1 MYLAWSH
8 PLDGPWL
15 GPSPAEVSGSSLL
28 SWRSQTHAWAHRGL
42 RLLPT
47 PSVVT
52 PSCSSGVCCLRSAL
66 VEFTGSACFCRCS
79 WPGSAPTEV
88 PGLGPD
94 LHKSLFQDYS
104 LEGPRLAPGLAD
116 LRPQPTP
123 LVVAPMSKS
132 RHSEFTTGTNS
143 ITYLHYS
150 TSHFTKAIFSC

>member
-15 GPSPAEVSGSSLL
+15 RPNPAEVSGSGLL
-28 SWRSQTHAWAHRGL
+28 PRRSQTHAWAHRGL

-52 PSCSSGVCCLRSAL
+52 PSCSSGVCCLRTAL

-79 WPGSAPTEV
+79 WPASAPTEIL
-88 PGLGPD
+88 GLGPD
-94 LHKSLFQDYS
+94 LHKSLFQDHS

-116 LRPQPTP
+116 IRP

-132 RHSEFTTGTNS
+132 RHSEFTTGTKS
-143 ITYLHYS
+143 ITYLDYS
-150 TSHFTKAIFSC
+150 TSHFIKAIFSC